1 VIVKLIL
8 LLMPWCG
15 DFRVP
20 KVSVCGLGGSSRVS
34 WQACLRFASVFLLA
48 AAAGV
53 AAAAPAETER
63 LAPDRTGH
71 GMSVSVDEV
80 STY

>member
-1 VIVKLIL
+1 
-8 LLMPWCG
+8 MGP
-15 DFRVP
+15 
-20 KVSVCGLGGSSRVS
+20 
-34 WQACLRFASVFLLA
+34 RFAGVFLLA
-48 AAAGV
+48 AAIGV
-53 AAAAPAETER
+53 AAAPPAETEP

>member
-1 VIVKLIL
+1 MQIKR
-8 LLMPWCG
+8 MGP
-15 DFRVP
+15 
-20 KVSVCGLGGSSRVS
+20 
-34 WQACLRFASVFLLA
+34 RFAGVFLLA
-48 AAAGV
+48 AAIGV
-53 AAAAPAETER
+53 AAAAPAETEP